1 MYELVLVLHV
11 LGAALWL
18 GGGVL
23 SLVVTRRLGSI
34 PETWMTVTQA
44 LGNTYFAPVAVLT
57 LLTGAGLVGMSGAF
71 GFTDG
76 FVMLGLVVWIYSAV
90 SNSTYGR
97 KLDQRT
103 GEAMAAGNRDLVRQ
117 AETKR
122 ALFHISH
129 IALLTLVLAAMVLK
143 LGS

>member
-1 MYELVLVLHV
+1 M
-11 LGAALWL
+11 
-18 GGGVL
+18 
-23 SLVVTRRLGSI
+23 GST

-44 LGNTYFAPVAVLT
+44 LGNTYFAPVAVST
-57 LLTGAGLVGMSGAF
+57 LLTGAGLVAMSGAF

-103 GEAMAAGNRDLVRQ
+103 GEAMAAGNPDLVQQ

-122 ALFHISH
+122 ALFHVSH